1 MIVLAIPYRSFKE
14 KIAITKQYQS
24 KAKIEIFDDF
34 VYIEMFNP
42 DIYNQ

>member
-14 KIAITKQYQS
+14 KIAITKQYQG